1 MNQIIVAYLFVVFLV
16 NGNNCCIYLC
26 GLSCEQVIVCLSV
39 CCLSC
44 EQVIADYLF
53 VIFLVNR

>member
-1 MNQIIVAYLFVVFLV
+1 MVAYLLVVFLVNAKSVAYLFVVFLV
-16 NGNNCCIYLC
+16 NRDNC
-26 GLSCEQVIVCLSV
+26 CLSV

-44 EQVIADYLF
+44 EQVIAAYLF